1 MKKVFLTISSCFFI
15 FLFISNFSINSKSYQ
30 DDFTNNVVNQTTF
43 EQKNVTCRSNKS
55 FINEKIDI
63 YLKAYNEQKQKEQ
76 INVVENVDES
86 ETEENVIVEE
96 TSLKEDIDEIEYNYE
111 YEENEETF
119 EEETVASD
127 IPEQNDVKLNPD
139 LSYEQ
144 GKVCTILNMPSVG
157 IYTEMTYGD
166 SQDDVDNN
174 DVVLDTYKGDFRGT
188 NYLIAIYGHS
198 TRSLS
203 RLHLCNVGD
212 YFTIETANKIY
223 TYRIY
228 IAEPAYISESGCDL
242 ISFETGEYLF
252 YYGNGNI
259 TMYTCWDIDNPAP
272 SYSGNYRFV
281 VRAEYISEA
290 DK

>member
-30 DDFTNNVVNQTTF
+30 
-43 EQKNVTCRSNKS
+43 
-55 FINEKIDI
+55 
-63 YLKAYNEQKQKEQ
+63 
-76 INVVENVDES
+76 
-86 ETEENVIVEE
+86 
-96 TSLKEDIDEIEYNYE
+96 
-111 YEENEETF
+111 
-119 EEETVASD
+119 
-127 IPEQNDVKLNPD
+127 ND
-139 LSYEQ
+139 
-144 GKVCTILNMPSVG
+144 
-157 IYTEMTYGD
+157 
-166 SQDDVDNN
+166 
-174 DVVLDTYKGDFRGT
+174 
-188 NYLIAIYGHS
+188 
-198 TRSLS
+198 
-203 RLHLCNVGD
+203 
-212 YFTIETANKIY
+212 FTIETANKIY

-281 VRAEYISEA
+281 VRAEYISKA

>member
-15 FLFISNFSINSKSYQ
+15 FLFISKFSINSKSYQ
-30 DDFTNNVVNQTTF
+30 DDFTNNVVKQTTF
-43 EQKNVTCRSNKS
+43 EQKNVTCQSNKS

-63 YLKAYNEQKQKEQ
+63 YLKVYNEQKQKEQ
-76 INVVENVDES
+76 INAVENVDE
-86 ETEENVIVEE
+86 TRMEENPSVEE
-96 TSLKEDIDEIEYNYE
+96 ISLKEDIDEIEYNYE

-144 GKVCTILNMPSVG
+144 GKVCTILNMPSAG

-174 DVVLDTYKGDFRGT
+174 DVVLDTYRGDFRET

-259 TMYTCWDIDNPAP
+259 TMYTCWDIDNPTP